1 LLTFDGATKR
11 KFELYLR
18 LYLFINLV
26 PQHRLIHTNLYVAT
40 MFVYINKMYLSFI
53 CMIFHIQNNYF

>member
-18 LYLFINLV
+18 LYLFANLV
-26 PQHRLIHTNLYVAT
+26 PQHRSIHTNLYVCLYKYNVS
-40 MFVYINKMYLSFI
+40 FFYLHDIS
-53 CMIFHIQNNYF
+53 HPK